1 MRLSSRL
8 AASAVAAGALLLGSV
23 VAAQDCDPDVC
34 ANPWSTNGA
43 TLKQAKAHCGENPV
57 VWKLA
62 KQRVYHTA
70 ASPKFGRAKPGVF
83 MCESAA
89 KRLGARPAAVR

>member
-1 MRLSSRL
+1 M
-8 AASAVAAGALLLGSV
+8 SAPIPGL
-23 VAAQDCDPDVC
+23 
-34 ANPWSTNGA
+34 TNGA
-43 TLKQAKAHCGENPV
+43 TLKQAKAHCGANPV

-62 KQRVYHTA
+62 RQRVYHTA